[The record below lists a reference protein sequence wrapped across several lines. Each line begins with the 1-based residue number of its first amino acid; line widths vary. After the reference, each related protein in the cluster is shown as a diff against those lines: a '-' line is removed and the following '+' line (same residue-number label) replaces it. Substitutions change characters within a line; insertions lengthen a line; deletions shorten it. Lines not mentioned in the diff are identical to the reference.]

1 MKCTE
6 AREYLSEYIDGLLDT
21 QALKG
26 LEEHLLG
33 CAGCREE
40 LSLLKALISDMGAL
54 EPVHAPEDFL
64 ERLHVRM
71 ESGFGF
77 GRIMR
82 TLFVPLKIK
91 IPLELATAAVMA
103 VLVFSIW
110 NTQQREPGVMQFP
123 KAQKHERIVKETG
136 PGLPA
141 PSPVEKLSLS
151 KPAFEDSGRS
161 LPEEIP
167 GKFGKESGEVPSK
180 PIGRIKPA
188 KTRPASQ
195 ETQVKEPP
203 KARREVASEPKADSP
218 SAKKA
223 YRLSGALHKK
233 TAPQLEG
240 KTSPVKL
247 VLFVK
252 ADLSGEAPAPCE
264 DLRTSAPP
272 KGTGSIDEKRVLVAP
287 LPKKEVARE
296 EASPETMRTGEP
308 AEERP
313 DRAPSFRRPS
323 PSKDKADSPLSSLN
337 KTFFKVKEVVRL
349 FEGKVFSL
357 EHDKETGQPRA
368 LTALIPSANYHSF
381 CEKLER
387 VALLQPPHPTL
398 PEQNQ
403 EFVLVRIRFISQ

>member
-40 LSLLKALISDMGAL
+40 LSLLKALIGDLGSLD
-54 EPVHAPEDFL
+54 PVQAPKDFP
-64 ERLHVRM
+64 ERLHDRI

-110 NTQQREPGVMQFP
+110 NTQQREPGVMDFP
-123 KAQKHERIVKETG
+123 KAQKHERTVKETG

-167 GKFGKESGEVPSK
+167 GKFGKESGEVSSK

-188 KTRPASQ
+188 KARPASQ
-195 ETQVKEPP
+195 ETQAKEPP
-203 KARREVASEPKADSP
+203 RARRGVAPEPKADETGSP

-272 KGTGSIDEKRVLVAP
+272 KGTGSI
-287 LPKKEVARE
+287 KEVARE